1 MKKTQL
7 GEFEEIVLL
16 VIAVLD
22 EEAYGIAIKKEI
34 EDRIKRNVSI
44 GALQTAFK
52 RMEDKGFISSR
63 LGEPTQKRGG
73 KRKRYYAIT
82 TYGVQTLDEIRDIR
96 AKLWSAIPSSI
107 LDYRA

>member
-16 VIAVLD
+16 TIAVLN
-22 EEAYGIAIKKEI
+22 EHAYGIAIKKEI
-34 EDRIKRNVSI
+34 EDRINRKVSI

-52 RMEDKGFISSR
+52 RMEDKGFISSE

-73 KRKRYYAIT
+73 KRKRYYSIT
-82 TYGVQTLDEIRDIR
+82 AQGVNTLDEIRSIR
-96 AKLWSAIPSSI
+96 AGLWQSIPQSI
-107 LDYRA
+107 LDYRS

>member
-16 VIAVLD
+16 TIAVLN

-34 EDRIKRNVSI
+34 EDRINRGVSI

-52 RMEDKGFISSR
+52 RMEDKGFVSSI

-73 KRKRYYAIT
+73 KRKRYYSIT
-82 TYGVQTLDEIRDIR
+82 SYGLKTLDEIRDIR
-96 AKLWSAIPSSI
+96 AQLWSAIPQTI
-107 LDYRA
+107 LDYRK

>member
-1 MKKTQL
+1 MKKSQL

-16 VIAVLD
+16 TIAVLN

-34 EDRIKRNVSI
+34 EERTERRVSI

-52 RMEDKGFISSR
+52 RMEDKGFITSR

-82 TYGVQTLDEIRDIR
+82 AQGLNTLDDIRDIR
-96 AKLWSAIPSSI
+96 ARLWQAIPQTV
-107 LDYRA
+107 LDYRG